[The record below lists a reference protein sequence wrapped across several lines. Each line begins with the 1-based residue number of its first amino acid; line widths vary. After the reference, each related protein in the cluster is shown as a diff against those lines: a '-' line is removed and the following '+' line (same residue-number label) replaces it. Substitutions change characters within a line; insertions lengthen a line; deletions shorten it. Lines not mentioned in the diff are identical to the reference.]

1 MTSPPR
7 VICLPDR
14 SHPSSANGRRRK
26 LALAVRAAVALSLSP
41 ALVANAAPMSGL
53 ETLGSRVG
61 DEALAEMRGK
71 FVQPGNVSY
80 FGISMATSWQDADDI
95 TTSAI
100 LLFAVDFLKN
110 AADLKSANPMV
121 AVAWNRDCEGC
132 GDPAMDVVGFGP
144 AAEQGYVA
152 VTSSSQLVPVGGL
165 DSVYGAVQSQQI
177 GGIGNQATNA
187 MQIAVVPAAA
197 AREMDASELA
207 ALSQSTTQTFADGS
221 SIGFLIGNDGLAMT
235 MSSADG
241 RSAIRQ
247 SVDGVL
253 NQAAQHVLIN
263 DDLNSVA
270 NSMTITV
277 GIDSLTQGERAQVLG
292 ALSAMKGRF

>member
-1 MTSPPR
+1 
-7 VICLPDR
+7 
-14 SHPSSANGRRRK
+14 
-26 LALAVRAAVALSLSP
+26 
-41 ALVANAAPMSGL
+41 
-53 ETLGSRVG
+53 
-61 DEALAEMRGK
+61 
-71 FVQPGNVSY
+71 
-80 FGISMATSWQDADDI
+80 
-95 TTSAI
+95 
-100 LLFAVDFLKN
+100 
-110 AADLKSANPMV
+110 
-121 AVAWNRDCEGC
+121 
-132 GDPAMDVVGFGP
+132 
-144 AAEQGYVA
+144 A

-165 DSVYGAVQSQQI
+165 DSVHGAVQSQQI
-177 GGIGNQATNA
+177 AGVGNRTTNA

-197 AREMDASELA
+197 AREMDASQLA